1 MKKLLAMLLA
11 VLLVFSLTACGNNS
25 DAPDEK
31 VDATGTVSSVYS
43 DENTQEETEANA
55 ESEKEEEEPKTEESK
70 PTEVSEESKS
80 DSEWRQ
86 FLKDYEKWVD
96 DYIAFMKKYKEN
108 PSDLTLLSEYSKMLT
123 DMSEWAEKADKI
135 ELELSDTSESLEFS
149 AELLKIAAKLTEA
162 GAQMY

>member
-1 MKKLLAMLLA
+1 M
-11 VLLVFSLTACGNNS
+11 
-25 DAPDEK
+25 
-31 VDATGTVSSVYS
+31 
-43 DENTQEETEANA
+43 
-55 ESEKEEEEPKTEESK
+55 
-70 PTEVSEESKS
+70 EVI
-80 DSEWRQ
+80 DIH
-86 FLKDYEKWVD
+86 FN
-96 DYIAFMKKYKEN
+96 INFMKKYKEN